1 MGGFV
6 WQAMLGKLG
15 IVGSKCFGRAL
26 SSGLVGCYEFGFMF
40 KLPLVVPAAWF
51 LVCDSQVILAKCSY
65 VLPLHLLLLPLPR
78 LRPKLWASFSGILS
92 TKTKGFGCKPGLKGQ
107 TDTYPATCCRVC
119 AASLGIAAMPGERIL
134 LPNLTFPR
142 SLLSLPNSPLNSTPA
157 VFCGKTDGSN
167 K

>member
-6 WQAMLGKLG
+6 WQAMQGKLG
-15 IVGSKCFGRAL
+15 MLGSNCFGRAL
-26 SSGLVGCYEFGFMF
+26 SSGLWDAMNLALCSSSLWWSQLPGSLFAILRSSWQSAAMCSSSTCSFSLCLDFGQ
-40 KLPLVVPAAWF
+40 KL
-51 LVCDSQVILAKCSY
+51 
-65 VLPLHLLLLPLPR
+65 R
-78 LRPKLWASFSGILS
+78 ASFSGILS
-92 TKTKGFGCKPGLKGQ
+92 TKTKGFGRKPGLKGQ
-107 TDTYPATCCRVC
+107 TLTPATCCRGC
-119 AASLGIAAMPGERIL
+119 ASSLGIAAMPGELIL